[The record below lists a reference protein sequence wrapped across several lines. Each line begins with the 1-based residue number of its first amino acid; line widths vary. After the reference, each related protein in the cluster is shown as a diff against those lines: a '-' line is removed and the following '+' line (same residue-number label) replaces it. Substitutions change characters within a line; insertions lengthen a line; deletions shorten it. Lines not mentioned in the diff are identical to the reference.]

1 MKCNYEIIDNYLEE
15 DDFLT
20 LQEWML
26 PPYITGKNISQDIEL
41 PWIYGGDIL
50 QPGTPG
56 MKEFSPKDKL
66 QQWQLV
72 HVFQY
77 GPDHSPYYKVV
88 KGLLK
93 KLDPMAVWRI
103 KANLSIQQ
111 SHITEAGMH
120 IDPPA
125 KTKHTTMITSIYYL
139 NTNNGYTKLEDGTKI
154 KSVAN
159 RLVSFNSNILH
170 TGSTCT
176 DSKVRVAINLNYFKD
191 IKI

>member
-56 MKEFSPKDKL
+56 MKEFSPKDQL

-154 KSVAN
+154 PSVDNQILFSDGSKKHCSTTTTNSTA
-159 RLVSFNSNILH
+159 RFNI
-170 TGSTCT
+170 
-176 DSKVRVAINLNYFKD
+176 VINF
-191 IKI
+191 I

>member
-20 LQEWML
+20 LQEWLL
-26 PPYITGKNISQDIEL
+26 PLYITGKSITQDIEL
-41 PWIYGGDIL
+41 PWTYGGDIL
-50 QPGTPG
+50 NPELQPDH
-56 MKEFSPKDKL
+56 SPKDKL

-77 GPDHSPYYKVV
+77 GPLYSPHYSLM

-93 KLDPMAVWRI
+93 KLSPMAIWRI
-103 KANLSIQQ
+103 KANLSVQQ
-111 SHITEAGMH
+111 PHITEGGMH
-120 IDPPA
+120 IDGPD
-125 KTKHTTMITSIYYL
+125 KTEHTTMITSIYYM

-154 KSVAN
+154 ESVAN

-170 TGSTCT
+170 SGSTCT
-176 DSKVRVAINLNYFKD
+176 DNRIRVVINLDYFKD